1 MKLSKYTLYR
11 LSVLTLF
18 GFSAFGIWIIYCFQE
33 VSLREAL
40 LGGQSW
46 TLQMACGLI
55 YGFAAAFL
63 GLLLIQSRLMN
74 SVTGFYKQM
83 FAGLQLNLED
93 IVFYSFCAGVGEEIF
108 FRAGLQPFFGIWPVA
123 IFFIMIHGYLD
134 PRNWRMMIYGI
145 VMVFITAG
153 MGYLF
158 EYMGLIAA
166 AASHFAFDLAMFFY
180 LVFYNQTSDEG
191 QVTSDGDKF

>member
-11 LSVLTLF
+11 LSVLTLL
-18 GFSAFGIWIIYCFQE
+18 GFSAFGIGIIYCFQE

-55 YGFAAAFL
+55 YGFGAAFL
-63 GLLLIQSRLMN
+63 ALLLIQSRLMN
-74 SVTGFYKQM
+74 SVTGFYKQL
-83 FAGLQLNLED
+83 FSGLQLNLED
-93 IVFYSFCAGVGEEIF
+93 IIFYSFCAGVGEEVF

-158 EYMGLIAA
+158 ENMGLIAA
-166 AASHFAFDLAMFFY
+166 AAAHFAFDLAMFFY
-180 LVFYNQTSDEG
+180 LVFHQREQIKKGTIDW
-191 QVTSDGDKF
+191 